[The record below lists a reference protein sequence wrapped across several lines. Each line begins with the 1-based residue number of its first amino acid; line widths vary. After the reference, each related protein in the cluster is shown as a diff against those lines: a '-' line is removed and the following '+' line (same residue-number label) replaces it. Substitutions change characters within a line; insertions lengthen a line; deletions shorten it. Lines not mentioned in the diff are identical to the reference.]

1 MANQP
6 GTPSRLRPR
15 RGVTLPMTLLIIVV
29 LSALAAGAFTRI
41 GSERRTI
48 DNQESTLDAYS
59 MARSGLD
66 QFLADPTNGPL
77 TFDPATFVGPDS
89 GTIAL
94 TGGYAKIIVQRIR
107 PAVGTT
113 VSSLFVV
120 RSRGVK
126 TSSSVAGAPNAE
138 RTIALIAS
146 WQKGSMNVT
155 AAWTSLT
162 GLQKNGGS
170 GTLSGVDNCGT
181 AGAVAG
187 VAVPAIPGYSQNGGS
202 SVPNGSPNILDM
214 GTKAQAA
221 TSVGIDWPNIVNGT
235 SMTPDITIPP
245 GSWPSSSTFSTSWPV
260 IYVDQASDFALPGDG
275 RGTLVVRRNMTISG
289 SKSWDG
295 IILVG
300 GTLTSNGNNTVL
312 GAVVT
317 GLNVQLGDTVGP
329 SAVGVSDVGNGNKT
343 YRYDSCNV
351 AKAAARFAGLVPF
364 RNTQVDNW
372 ATY

>member
-1 MANQP
+1 MPNRTTA
-6 GTPSRLRPR
+6 PR
-15 RGVTLPMTLLIIVV
+15 RVGARHGVTLPMTLLIIVV
-29 LSALAAGAFTRI
+29 LSALAAGAFTRV

-48 DNQESTLDAYS
+48 DNQEATLEAYG

-66 QFLADPTNGPL
+66 QFLAAPTSGPF
-77 TFDPATFVGPDS
+77 TFDPTTFVGPDS
-89 GTIAL
+89 GTITM

-113 VSSLFVV
+113 VPSLFIV

-126 TSSSVAGAPNAE
+126 TSSSVSGAPAAE
-138 RTIALIAS
+138 RTVALIAA
-146 WQKGSMNVT
+146 WQPGQMNVV

-170 GTLSGVDNCGT
+170 GTLSGVDNCGSAPT
-181 AGAVAG
+181 VAG
-187 VAVPAIPGYSQNGGS
+187 VGVPNSPGYTQNGGS
-202 SVPNGSPNILDM
+202 SVPNGSPDILTM
-214 GTKAQAA
+214 GTQTQAA
-221 TSVGIDWPNIVNGT
+221 ASVGIDWPSILNGT
-235 SMTPDITIPP
+235 SMTPDVTIPG

-260 IYVDQASDFALPGDG
+260 IFVDQAGSYSLPTDG
-275 RGTLVVRRNMTISG
+275 RGTLVVRNNLTISG
-289 SKSWDG
+289 STNWEG

-300 GTLTSNGNNTVL
+300 GTLTANGNNLVR

-317 GLNVQLGDTVGP
+317 GLNVQLGLNPGI
-329 SAVGVSDVGNGNKT
+329 SDVGNGTKT

-351 AKAAARFAGLVPF
+351 ANAAARFAGLQPF

-372 ATY
+372 ASY